1 MLQVEK
7 LEADREDLLGRLFR
21 EEKARDNAGEDHRM
35 LMEQV
40 QILEC
45 SVASLQE
52 EMRRSRDRTLRS
64 AQRAV
69 MRVHASATARVA
81 EVSAE
86 LDAVHL
92 KLEEAEMRGN
102 IEDSRRAR
110 KEQLVVTLRNDVV
123 VSIQQANELASLS
136 KQAEDAAGLV
146 ETRLQISE
154 AMQADQSRQME
165 ELTSCVA
172 DIESHF
178 QHVLQCEKEG
188 YEKGEKARDGEQGR
202 RIVARRRCTDR
213 IAAFE
218 CIDPTL
224 VGI

>member
-1 MLQVEK
+1 MLQVHE
-7 LEADREDLLGRLFR
+7 LEAGREDLLGRLWR
-21 EEKARDNAGEDHRM
+21 EEKARDSAGEDQRM

-45 SVASLQE
+45 SIASLQE
-52 EMRRSRDRTLRS
+52 EMLRSRDRSLRS
-64 AQRAV
+64 AQSAV

-102 IEDSRRAR
+102 KEESRRAR
-110 KEQLVVTLRNDVV
+110 NEQLVVTLRNDVV

-172 DIESHF
+172 NIESHF

-188 YEKGEKARDGEQGR
+188 YEKGERAREGKKGR
-202 RIVARRRCTDR
+202 RLVAGRRFTER
-213 IAAFE
+213 IAEFE
-218 CIDPTL
+218 CIYSCL
-224 VGI
+224 VGF